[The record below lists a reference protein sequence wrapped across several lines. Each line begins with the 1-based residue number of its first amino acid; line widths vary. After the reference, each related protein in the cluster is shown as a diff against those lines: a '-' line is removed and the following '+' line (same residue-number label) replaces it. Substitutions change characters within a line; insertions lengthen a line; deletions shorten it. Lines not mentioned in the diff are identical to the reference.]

1 MVVAMVDS
9 LPRLILL
16 AAVAVQVVL
25 AVMQHQ
31 VLKQVQAEQA
41 QILIQLGLLQQTQ
54 A

>member
-16 AAVAVQVVL
+16 VAVVVQVLL

-31 VLKQVQAEQA
+31 VLKQVQAVRE
-41 QILIQLGLLQQTQ
+41 
-54 A
+54 